1 MDMQIAYS
9 KNKKGANINM
19 KCSFCGASGVKVNA
33 IMYNSKLALVCVSC
47 ELLDGIT
54 DDNGGATL

>member
-1 MDMQIAYS
+1 MHIQ
-9 KNKKGANINM
+9 NKKENGGKIIM

-33 IMYNSKLALVCVSC
+33 IMYNSKLALVCISC

-54 DDNGGATL
+54 DDNGKANK